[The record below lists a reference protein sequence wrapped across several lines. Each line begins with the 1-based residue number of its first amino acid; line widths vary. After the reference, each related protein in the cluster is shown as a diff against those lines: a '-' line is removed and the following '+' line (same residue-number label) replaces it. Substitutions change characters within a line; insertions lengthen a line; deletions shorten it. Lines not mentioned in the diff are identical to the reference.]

1 MQLKF
6 EEPYLGRGREG
17 EEQACSPRVPAA
29 REGQAASRSGLGL
42 GRTMEGGIEVGAGG
56 GVRGGV
62 EVGDGGGVESGVRG
76 GVEGVW
82 RARGDRR
89 AAAAARAEEFDLG
102 EVAVGKDER
111 GG

>member
-6 EEPYLGRGREG
+6 EEPYLGRGR
-17 EEQACSPRVPAA
+17 
-29 REGQAASRSGLGL
+29 
-42 GRTMEGGIEVGAGG
+42 GGGGAGVLTSIG
-56 GVRGGV
+56 CLRRERGRRHRGRAWGGV
-62 EVGDGGGVESGVRG
+62 EVGGSVRGGVRGSVEVGGGGGVESGVGG
-76 GVEGVW
+76 GVEGVR

-89 AAAAARAEEFDLG
+89 ATAAARAEEFDLG

>member
-1 MQLKF
+1 M
-6 EEPYLGRGREG
+6 
-17 EEQACSPRVPAA
+17 PAA

-42 GRTMEGGIEVGAGG
+42 GRTTEGGVEVGAGG
-56 GVRGGV
+56 S
-62 EVGDGGGVESGVRG
+62 VESGVGG
-76 GVEGVW
+76 GVEGVR

-89 AAAAARAEEFDLG
+89 ATAAARAEEFDLG